1 LQRLYK
7 YLCLLLLSACL
18 VAIQGS
24 LCGNLM
30 AQNADTIRSSSK
42 DTLRNHHL
50 KEVSVR
56 AGRISSRNTSATP
69 LQVLKGA
76 ELEKLNSFSVA
87 DAIRFF
93 SGVQLKD
100 YGGIGG
106 LKTINV
112 RSLGSNHVA
121 VFYDG
126 VEFGNSQNGQ
136 VDLGKFSL
144 DNIEEIALYNAQKGT
159 IFQSAKGFSAGSAIY
174 LTSRQPR
181 FEPGSSSTGK
191 ISFKTGSSG
200 LLNPSFFWQYKLSD
214 NVYSTISTELVHA
227 NGRYKFRYTN
237 GVYDTTAVR
246 QNGDVDAQRVE
257 VGLNGKLRDS
267 SKWAVKGYL
276 YNSER
281 GLPAAIVSNK
291 FDSHERLWDR
301 DVFVQSSYNKKLSDQ
316 YSLMVSGKYANTY
329 SHYVNPDITTTT
341 GLLNDRYYENELY
354 FSVANKLR
362 INKFWDVALAADYQW
377 NTLHITENDSAK
389 YGFAP
394 PVRNTLLTALA
405 SELHFKRLNVQANL
419 LGTFVNDK
427 VSIESNSDKKREY
440 TPALLLSWQP
450 TENPDFRIR
459 GFYKSI
465 FRLPTF
471 NDLYYTFVGYAAVK
485 PEFNKQYD
493 VGFTYNK
500 TLHQQTLVYFA
511 LQVDAYYNQVR
522 DKIVAVP
529 GADLGR
535 WSIINLGK
543 VHIKGIDINAQATW
557 QILYDVFVNTGIAYT
572 YQKAVDVTDKSDF
585 NYNQQIPYTPV
596 NSGSVLIAAEWRK
609 LTFTYSYIYTGERYN
624 QKANELANYMP
635 PWYTHD
641 AGLTYTTRYNKHKLK
656 LTAEVNNLL
665 NQYYDVVYNFP
676 LPGRNYRFTIS
687 STF

>member
-1 LQRLYK
+1 M
-7 YLCLLLLSACL
+7 
-18 VAIQGS
+18 VAIQGA
-24 LCGNLM
+24 LCGNLQ
-30 AQNADTIRSSSK
+30 AQSADTVRSASK
-42 DTLRNHHL
+42 DTLKNHHL
-50 KEVSVR
+50 KEVAIR

-69 LQVLKGA
+69 LQILKGA

-112 RSLGSNHVA
+112 RSLGSNHLA

-159 IFQSAKGFSAGSAIY
+159 IFQPAKGFSAGSAIY
-174 LTSRQPR
+174 LTSRHPN
-181 FEPGSSSTGK
+181 FEPGSNSIGK
-191 ISFKTGSSG
+191 ISLKTGSSG
-200 LLNPSFFWQYKLSD
+200 LINPSFFWQYKLSD
-214 NVYSTISTELVHA
+214 NVYSTVSTEIIHA
-227 NGRYKFRYTN
+227 NGRYKFTYTN

-246 QNGDVDAQRVE
+246 QNGDITAQRVE
-257 VGLNGKLRDS
+257 LGLNGKLRDS

-276 YNSER
+276 YNSDR

-291 FDSHERLWDR
+291 FDSNERLWDR
-301 DVFVQSSYNKKLSDQ
+301 DIFVQSSYNKKFSDQ
-316 YSLMVSGKYANTY
+316 YSLMMSAKYANTY

-341 GLLNDRYYENELY
+341 GLLNDRYYEDELY
-354 FSVANKLR
+354 FSVANKYR
-362 INKFWDVALAADYQW
+362 INPFWDVDLSADYQW

-389 YGFAP
+389 YRFVP

-405 SELHFKRLNVQANL
+405 TELHFKRLNIQANV
-419 LGTFVNDK
+419 LGTFVKDK
-427 VSIESNSDKKREY
+427 VPILSNADNTTEY
-440 TPALLLSWQP
+440 TPAVLFSWQP
-450 TENPDFRIR
+450 TDNPDFRLR

-511 LQVDAYYNQVR
+511 VQTDVYYNHVR

-543 VHIKGIDINAQATW
+543 VHIQGIDVNAQATW
-557 QILYDVFVNTGIAYT
+557 QVLQDVFINTGIAYT
-572 YQKAVDVTDKSDF
+572 HQKSVDVTNPNDLF
-585 NYNQQIPYTPV
+585 YNQQIAYTPV
-596 NSGSVLIAAEWRK
+596 NNGSVLIGGEWRK
-609 LTFTYSYIYTGERYN
+609 WYFTYSYIYTGERYS
-624 QKANELANYMP
+624 QKYHEVSNYLP

-641 AGLTYTTRYNKHKLK
+641 AGFTYTTNYNKHKLK
-656 LTAEVNNLL
+656 LTAEINNLL
-665 NQYYDVVYNFP
+665 NQTYDVIFNFP

>member
-1 LQRLYK
+1 MCFPIFFI
-7 YLCLLLLSACL
+7 CLTAVWGLF
-18 VAIQGS
+18 
-24 LCGNLM
+24 CGNAK
-30 AQNADTIRSSSK
+30 AQVADTSRHK
-42 DTLRNHHL
+42 PAADTVKSHHL

-69 LQVLKGA
+69 LQILKGA

-87 DAIRFF
+87 DAIRYF

-100 YGGIGG
+100 YGGVGG

-112 RSLGSNHVA
+112 RSLGSNHVG

-144 DNIEEIALYNAQKGT
+144 DNIDEIALYNAQKGT
-159 IFQSAKGFSAGSAIY
+159 IFQSAKGFASGSAIC
-174 LTSRQPR
+174 LTSRQPH
-181 FEPGSSSTGK
+181 FEDSSRSAGK
-191 ISFKTGSSG
+191 VSFKTGSSG
-200 LLNPSFFWQYKLSD
+200 LVNPSFFWQYKLSD
-214 NVYSTISTELVHA
+214 NTYSTFSTEFVHA
-227 NGRYKFRYTN
+227 NGRNKFRYTN

-246 QNGDVDAQRVE
+246 QNSDITAQRAE
-257 VGLNGKLRDS
+257 LGLNGKLPDS

-276 YNSER
+276 YNSAR

-291 FDSHERLWDR
+291 FDSDERLWNR
-301 DVFVQSSYNKKLSDQ
+301 DIFMQSTYNKNFGDR
-316 YSLMVSGKYANTY
+316 YSLMLSGKYANTF
-329 SHYVNPDITTTT
+329 SHYTNPDITTTT
-341 GLLNDRYYENELY
+341 GLLNDRYYEHELY
-354 FSVANKLR
+354 FSVANKYK
-362 INKFWDVALAADYQW
+362 INKFWDVAASADYEW
-377 NTLHITENDSAK
+377 STLHITENDSAK
-389 YGFAP
+389 YKFAP
-394 PVRNTLLTALA
+394 PIRNQLLTALA
-405 SELHFKRLNVQANL
+405 TELHFTRFNLQANV
-419 LGTFVNDK
+419 LGTFVRDK
-427 VSIESNSDKKREY
+427 VPVEANSDNKTEY
-440 TPALLLSWQP
+440 TPALLFSWQP
-450 TENPDFRIR
+450 TESPDFRLR

-471 NDLYYTFVGYAAVK
+471 NDLYYTFVGYATVR

-493 VGFTYNK
+493 LGFTYNR

-511 LQVDAYYNQVR
+511 IQADAYYNQVR

-543 VHIKGIDINAQATW
+543 VHIKGAEVNAQATW
-557 QILYDVFVNTGIAYT
+557 QLWGSVLLNTGISYT
-572 YQKAVDVTDKSDF
+572 YQQSVDVTDKTDL

-596 NSGSVLIAAEWRK
+596 NSGSVLIGAEWHK
-609 LTFTYSYIYTGERYN
+609 LAFTYSYIYTGERYN
-624 QKANELANYMP
+624 QKYHEAANYMP

-641 AGLTYTTRYNKHKLK
+641 IAFTYATKLNSHKLK
-656 LTAEVNNLL
+656 LTAEINNLL
-665 NQYYDVVYNFP
+665 NQYYDVIYNFP